1 MNYKLG
7 LEVYRL
13 ESVVLL
19 YRKMEIKEF
28 KYSANFCEENIWH
41 LCQNPALENFSKKVL
56 IVSNSIKNCPFRFQK
71 SINGDE
77 VVWWNYHVILF
88 ASNGDASL
96 IYDFDSTLSV
106 PLSGREY
113 MERTFPRQASWST
126 LNLPQF
132 KAIEADDY
140 LHSFFSDRSH
150 MKDSV
155 GNWLS
160 PPPKWPLIGENREL
174 PLSTLLDFSDSST
187 ERIYSLEEML
197 GLVEALSGSI

>member
-1 MNYKLG
+1 MK
-7 LEVYRL
+7 
-13 ESVVLL
+13 
-19 YRKMEIKEF
+19 IKEF

-41 LCQNPALENFSKKVL
+41 LCQNPALEGFSKKVL
-56 IVSNSIKNCPFRFQK
+56 IVSNSNKYCPFRFQK

-77 VVWWNYHVILF
+77 IVWWNYHVILI
-88 ASNGDASL
+88 ASNGGSSL

-106 PLSGREY
+106 PLPGREY
-113 MERTFPRQASWST
+113 MQKTFPGQETMTAP
-126 LNLPQF
+126 NLPHF
-132 KAIEADDY
+132 KAIEAEDY

-160 PPPKWPLIGENREL
+160 PPPQWPLIGNNQKL
-174 PLSTLLDFSDSST
+174 PLAGLLDFSELSK
-187 ERIYSLEEML
+187 EKIYNLEEMV